1 MLYVMGSRFRYRSR
15 AFTNRNGNRRSNL
28 TVINIGRLVIKV
40 VRNDCSFF
48 FLFLL
53 VFSQVNSSL
62 VPSLRKFIPVEIN
75 LVIGKYEAEQI
86 DSLLVIFI
94 EFCTNNRLEIICE
107 IVAFFFFNYFTRIL
121 DFVERFREID
131 VSRSDGIFT
140 GPIRFEITKVF
151 CLVSWGFE
159 R

>member
-53 VFSQVNSSL
+53 VFSQVNLSL
-62 VPSLRKFIPVEIN
+62 VAKIYP
-75 LVIGKYEAEQI
+75 G
-86 DSLLVIFI
+86 
-94 EFCTNNRLEIICE
+94 
-107 IVAFFFFNYFTRIL
+107 
-121 DFVERFREID
+121 
-131 VSRSDGIFT
+131 
-140 GPIRFEITKVF
+140 
-151 CLVSWGFE
+151 
-159 R
+159 

>member
-107 IVAFFFFNYFTRIL
+107 IVAFFFFLIIL
-121 DFVERFREID
+121 R
-131 VSRSDGIFT
+131 
-140 GPIRFEITKVF
+140 VF
-151 CLVSWGFE
+151 
-159 R
+159 